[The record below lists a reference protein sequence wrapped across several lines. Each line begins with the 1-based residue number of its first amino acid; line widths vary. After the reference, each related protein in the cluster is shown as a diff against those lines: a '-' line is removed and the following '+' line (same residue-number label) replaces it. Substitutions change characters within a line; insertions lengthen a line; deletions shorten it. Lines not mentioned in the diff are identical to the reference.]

1 MDWQTKS
8 VTTDAVDDP
17 GAVGKHLWLGFKP
30 VVGDGTGYARIDEV
44 NLTSTGVFPP
54 TGTMI
59 LFR

>member
-1 MDWQTKS
+1 